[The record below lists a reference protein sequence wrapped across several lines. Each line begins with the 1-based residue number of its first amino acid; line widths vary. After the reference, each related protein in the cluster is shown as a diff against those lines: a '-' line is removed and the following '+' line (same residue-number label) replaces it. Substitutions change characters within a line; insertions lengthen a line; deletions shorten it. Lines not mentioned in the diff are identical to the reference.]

1 MIINGSQAHTRLN
14 RFSIIDTSNRDDM
27 RDLVVS
33 RYGAAN
39 VDFRQSDGAFRGV
52 ANYLPLKNL
61 DLSFGALSAD
71 MMSVS
76 FRGNDFVRQQFV
88 LGGHSRITIGASQL
102 EIGAGSTG
110 IVPPDSD
117 FGCTYLQNCSQLFLR
132 IPSTVLR
139 SKLTAL
145 IGAPV
150 SRSLGFAGSTPAPTP
165 EQMRLRR
172 SVDYLISEVDRD
184 NAHIPELH
192 LAEFEQLVI
201 VSFLFAHQH
210 KLSRLLGGTPADAAP
225 WQVQLVEE
233 FVEANWDRPIT
244 IEEIADAT
252 GVGVRSIFFTFKRA
266 RGYTPMAFVQRVRL
280 AHARRMLQRPDAATS
295 VIGISL
301 KCGFS
306 NAGHFARY
314 YREAFGELPSK
325 TLADAK
331 KSRSVKD

>member
-1 MIINGSQAHTRLN
+1 MMINGSQAHARLN
-14 RFSIIDTSNRDDM
+14 RFSIIDTSSRDDM

-39 VDFRQSDGAFRGV
+39 VDFRQNDGAFRAV

-61 DLSFGALSAD
+61 DLSFGALSTD
-71 MMSVS
+71 MMSAS

-88 LGGHSRITIGASQL
+88 LGGHSRITIGASQF
-102 EIGAGSTG
+102 EIGAGGTA

-117 FGCTYLQNCSQLFLR
+117 FGCTYFQDCSQLFLR

-150 SRSLGFAGSTPAPTP
+150 SRSLDFAATAPAPTP
-165 EQMRLRR
+165 EQLRLRR

-184 NAHIPELH
+184 DAQIPDLH
-192 LAEFEQLVI
+192 LAEFEQIVI

-210 KLSRLLGGTPADAAP
+210 KLSRLLDGRPADSAP
-225 WQVQLVEE
+225 WQVRLVEE

-252 GVGVRSIFFTFKRA
+252 GVGVRSIFFTFKKA
-266 RGYTPMAFVQRVRL
+266 RGYTPMAFLQRVRL
-280 AHARRMLQRPDAATS
+280 AQARRMLQRPDATTS

-314 YREAFGELPSK
+314 YREAFGELPST

-331 KSRSVKD
+331 NTRGGKD